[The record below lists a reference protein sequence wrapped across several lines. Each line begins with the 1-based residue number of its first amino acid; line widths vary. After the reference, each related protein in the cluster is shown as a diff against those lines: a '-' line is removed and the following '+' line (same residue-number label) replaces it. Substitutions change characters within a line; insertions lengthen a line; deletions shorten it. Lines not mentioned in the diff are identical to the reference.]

1 MKDELNYSEVIEMKV
16 ILEMNYS
23 QTMKNILFLIGKILI
38 QFKNG
43 RIMNYILKL
52 KKWVIHGTSHIS
64 FKSLSYKTIII

>member
-1 MKDELNYSEVIEMKV
+1 MNELTISEVNRNEGH
-16 ILEMNYS
+16 LGNELFS
-23 QTMKNILFLIGKILI
+23 TMKNIYLFLIGKILI